1 MPRLSLEQADAAVIA
16 GRRTLARLQAMARAT
31 RVRVYRETRRN
42 AARVQQAASLPPERS
57 SLAPPMMP
65 AVAEVARSVSPTR
78 VM

>member
-1 MPRLSLEQADAAVIA
+1 MPRLSLELEQANAAVIA

-31 RVRVYRETRRN
+31 RARVYETRRN
-42 AARVQQAASLPPERS
+42 AARMQQAASLPPERS
-57 SLAPPMMP
+57 LAPPVMP